1 MYIVEKYIKLFLKI
15 SFRIIAIF
23 CIITVLYY
31 AGRIFVCDQFIVPSY
46 SMEPTLVAGDR
57 ILVNKLIFG
66 ARIYKS
72 FDFSQNKPL
81 KSWRT
86 FAFGTIHPNDV
97 IVFNYPRGYNRNRM
111 EFKINYVYVKRCIG
125 TPGDTIS
132 TVNGFLKNNNYK
144 SLLGIEDKQVEL
156 SLLSDDITDYNINS
170 LSSHFQDYGW
180 TIKNMGPVFVPQKGA
195 TVSIDSM
202 NYKMYKQIIEY
213 ETGKTIIIENG
224 TVMLGDNDINQ
235 YKFGKNY
242 YFACGDNILNSCDS
256 RYWGFIPEEFIIGVA
271 TYISY
276 SRNPHTGKLQKD
288 RIMKKIK

>member
-1 MYIVEKYIKLFLKI
+1 
-15 SFRIIAIF
+15 
-23 CIITVLYY
+23 
-31 AGRIFVCDQFIVPSY
+31 
-46 SMEPTLVAGDR
+46 MEPTLVAGDR